1 MNIYCHQLGT
11 LIEFSYCT
19 SMIEGLPCRNIIGC
33 WEKRTDIFA
42 FLKANFTDEQLK
54 KIFSGLPKTRIERII
69 ESIRKE

>member
-1 MNIYCHQLGT
+1 MN
-11 LIEFSYCT
+11 
-19 SMIEGLPCRNIIGC
+19 EGLPCRNIIGC

-42 FLKANFTDEQLK
+42 FLKANLTDEQLK